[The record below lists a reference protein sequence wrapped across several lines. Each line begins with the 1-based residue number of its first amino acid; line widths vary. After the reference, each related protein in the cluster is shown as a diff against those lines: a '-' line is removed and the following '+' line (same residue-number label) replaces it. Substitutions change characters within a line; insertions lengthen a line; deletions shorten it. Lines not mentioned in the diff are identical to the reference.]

1 MSFKKF
7 IVAADSHGELI
18 HNESLSKLLGF
29 CDTWKPHI
37 RVDLGDVWDFA
48 PLRGGA
54 SLNDQTRSISEDY
67 QAGIRYLETFR
78 PNLLTLGNHD
88 SRIWEW
94 IDEKLDD
101 REMIES
107 IIKSKSAVIRF
118 EGNQYYNT
126 RTISASQKQS
136 MRDVLFAYDGL
147 R

>member
-18 HNESLSKLLGF
+18 HKESLSKLMGF

-94 IDEKLDD
+94 A
-101 REMIES
+101 S
-107 IIKSKSAVIRF
+107 SKSNGV
-118 EGNQYYNT
+118 
-126 RTISASQKQS
+126 
-136 MRDVLFAYDGL
+136 MRDHCQGL
-147 R
+147 VDSSIRKFKQLKITWNLS